1 MARFEAWE
9 KGPDTDK
16 VSIPPLASDLNLEC
30 QGCGATSPMPPM
42 KTMGIYG
49 TSGLA
54 RLYGLRML
62 HEDDAKH
69 DLSILMVLLEGDD
82 YCFVCTEEPH
92 LTSPDSGIM
101 RIYSN

>member
-54 RLYGLRML
+54 RLHRLRML

-69 DLSILMVLLEGDD
+69 DLSVLWL
-82 YCFVCTEEPH
+82 FSKATTIVSFALRSRTSPH
-92 LTSPDSGIM
+92 LIPE
-101 RIYSN
+101 